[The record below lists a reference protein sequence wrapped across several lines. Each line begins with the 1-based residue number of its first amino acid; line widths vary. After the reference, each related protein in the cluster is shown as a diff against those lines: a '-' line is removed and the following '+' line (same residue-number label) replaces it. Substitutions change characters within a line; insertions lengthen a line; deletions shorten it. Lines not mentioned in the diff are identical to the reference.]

1 MRFNSVRSPKGETGS
16 LSRRTGNSVRL
27 PGGETGSLAMPLGG
41 EEDRKSDY

>member
-1 MRFNSVRSPKGETGS
+1 MRFNSVRSKGETGS
-16 LSRRTGNSVRL
+16 LSRRTGNSVRS